1 VLRSHERLTRGA
13 VSVFLAATFSLQLC
27 SSAFSQTTGS
37 APGGRPGSS
46 TGAVLP
52 GMPPPNT
59 ATTHTGTARIRGRVV
74 AQTGAPLRRAQVQ
87 GFAAEGQVRRTTT
100 TDADGRY
107 EFADLPPGRF
117 IVSVTK
123 AGYVTLQYGQ
133 RRTFEAGTPITV
145 GEGQQI
151 DRIDFSLP
159 RGAVISVRITDDFG
173 DPIAGAQVQVQR
185 YQYAP
190 DGQRR
195 LTPVQSGGSFGI
207 STTDDRG
214 ELRAFGLMPGEYI
227 VSAIHRSGPALPLPN
242 STDTSE
248 GFAPTFYPG
257 TINLAEA
264 QAISVTAGDETPVQF
279 SMVAARLARVS
290 GTVVD
295 SNGRP
300 AIGAIL
306 QLLTRQGTG
315 GFGMGAGS
323 VSTDGTF
330 TIAGVAPGEHS
341 IEVRP
346 IPRPGATG
354 GEFASVPIVVS
365 GADLAGV
372 RVVTGKGA
380 LVTGRV
386 VFEGTSPRIPIGGG
400 ALRIFPQPADTSRP
414 FLGFGGGDPLTNGTL
429 DDAGGFQYTGASG
442 RVFFTVSAPPPW
454 VLKSVTLDGE
464 DVTDEPIDLTGKQS
478 VSGLVIRMTDRVTQ
492 VSGQV
497 TDARGQTVRDY
508 VVVLLPVEAKPEPV
522 VAGRWIRT
530 ARPDSNGRF
539 QTRVRPGRYVATA
552 IEDLEQGR
560 QFAPEL
566 QEQLRRSGRELSV
579 REGETLT
586 VDLKL
591 TSGL

>member
-1 VLRSHERLTRGA
+1 MSSLSVL
-13 VSVFLAATFSLQLC
+13 LAATLSLLL
-27 SSAFSQTTGS
+27 SSSGFSQT
-37 APGGRPGSS
+37 APGGTPVTRPGAP
-46 TGAVLP
+46 TAGAVP
-52 GMPPPNT
+52 GMPLPNT
-59 ATTHTGTARIRGRVV
+59 GATQTGTARIRGRVV
-74 AQTGAPLRRAQVQ
+74 AARTGAPLRRAQVQ

-107 EFADLPPGRF
+107 EFADLPAGRF
-117 IVSVTK
+117 TVSVTK

-133 RRTFEAGTPITV
+133 RRTFEAGTPITLSD
-145 GEGQQI
+145 GQQI
-151 DRIDFSLP
+151 DRVDFSLP
-159 RGAVISVRITDDFG
+159 RGAVISVRVTDDFG
-173 DPIAGAQVQVQR
+173 DPIAGAQIQVQR
-185 YQYAP
+185 YQYGT

-195 LTPVQSGGSFGI
+195 LTAVQTGGVFGL

-227 VSAIHRSGPALPLPN
+227 VSATYRSTLAPPLPN

-257 TINLAEA
+257 TVNSAEA
-264 QAISVTAGDETPVQF
+264 QAVSVTVGDETPVQF

-295 SNGRP
+295 SDGRP
-300 AIGAIL
+300 STGAML
-306 QLLTRQGTG
+306 QLMSRQGNG
-315 GFGMGAGS
+315 GFTFGVGS

-330 TIAGVAPGEHS
+330 TIAGVTPGEHS

-346 IPRPGATG
+346 IPRPGATS

-365 GADLAGV
+365 GSDVTGV
-372 RVVTGKGA
+372 RIVTGKGA

-386 VFEGTSPRIPIGGG
+386 VFEGTSPRTPLGGG
-400 ALRIFPQPADTSRP
+400 PLRLFPQPADTSRP
-414 FLGFGGGDPLTNGTL
+414 FMNFGGSDPLTNGTVEESG
-429 DDAGGFQYTGASG
+429 AFQFNGASG

-454 VLKSVTLDGE
+454 TLKSVTLDGE
-464 DVTDEPIDLTGKQS
+464 DVTDEPIDLTGKGT
-478 VSGLVIRMTDRVTQ
+478 VSGLIIRMTDRVTQ

-497 TDARGQTVRDY
+497 TDSRGQTTRDY
-508 VVVLLPVEAKPEPV
+508 VVVLLPVEAKQEPV

-539 QTRVRPGRYVATA
+539 QARVRPGRYIATA
-552 IEDLEQGR
+552 VEDLEQGR
-560 QFAPEL
+560 QFAPEF
-566 QEQLRRSGRELSV
+566 QEQLRRSAREFSV
-579 REGETLT
+579 REGEMITL
-586 VDLKL
+586 DLKL

>member
-1 VLRSHERLTRGA
+1 MNR
-13 VSVFLAATFSLQLC
+13 VSFPLVVVVALLLC
-27 SSAFSQTTGS
+27 SVASGQNSGAGQTV
-37 APGGRPGSS
+37 RPGAPT
-46 TGAVLP
+46 TGAVP
-52 GMPPPNT
+52 GMPRPNT
-59 ATTHTGTARIRGRVV
+59 GAAPTGTSRIRGRVV
-74 AQTGAPLRRAQVQ
+74 AAQTGAPLRRAQVQ

-107 EFADLPPGRF
+107 EFADLPAGRF

-133 RRTFEAGTPITV
+133 RRTFEAGTPVTLS
-145 GEGQQI
+145 EGQQV

-159 RGAVISVRITDDFG
+159 RGAVISVRVTDDFG
-173 DPIAGAQVQVQR
+173 DPLAGAQIQVQR
-185 YQYAP
+185 YQYGP

-195 LTPVQSGGSFGI
+195 LTPVQSGGLFGI
-207 STTDDRG
+207 SSTDDRG

-227 VSAIHRSGPALPLPN
+227 VSATYRGSLVPPLPN

-257 TINLAEA
+257 TVNSAEA
-264 QAISVTAGDETPVQF
+264 QAISVTAADETPVQF

-295 SNGRP
+295 SDGRP
-300 AIGAIL
+300 ATGAML
-306 QLLTRQGTG
+306 QLMSRQGNG
-315 GFGMGAGS
+315 GFSFGAGS

-330 TIAGVAPGEHS
+330 TIVGVTPGEHS

-346 IPRPGATG
+346 VPRPGATS

-365 GADLAGV
+365 GADLTGV

-386 VFEGTSPRIPIGGG
+386 VFEGTSPRTPVGGG
-400 ALRIFPQPADTSRP
+400 PLRLFPQPADTSRP
-414 FLGFGGGDPLTNGTL
+414 FLNFGGGDPLTNGTVEESG
-429 DDAGGFQYTGASG
+429 AFQFNGASG

-454 VLKSVTLDGE
+454 TLKSVTLDGD
-464 DVTDEPIDLTGKQS
+464 DVTDEPIDLTGKAT
-478 VSGLVIRMTDRVTQ
+478 VSGLIIRMTDRVTQ

-497 TDARGQTVRDY
+497 TDARGKTMRDY
-508 VVVLLPVEAKPEPV
+508 VVVLLPVEAKQEPV

-539 QTRVRPGRYVATA
+539 QARVRPGRYVATA
-552 IEDLEQGR
+552 VEDLEQGR
-560 QFAPEL
+560 QFAPEF
-566 QEQLRRSGRELSV
+566 QEQLRRSAREFSV
-579 REGETLT
+579 REGETVTL
-586 VDLKL
+586 DLKL